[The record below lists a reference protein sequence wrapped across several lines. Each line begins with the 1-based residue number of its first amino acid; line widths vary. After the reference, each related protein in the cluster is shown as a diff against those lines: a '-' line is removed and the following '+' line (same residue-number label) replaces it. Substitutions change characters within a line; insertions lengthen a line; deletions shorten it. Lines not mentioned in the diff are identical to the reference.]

1 MYEMQE
7 EEFDKLEERSL
18 TIKDERKIVQSNFI
32 IERKHRLSIQATLLL
47 FTLTSMIQKDDE
59 DFKRYK
65 IDVSDFS
72 KYWDYDQKNSYKAI
86 ESALDELGKSGLKKY
101 SINLDTGRTIVEGVG
116 GFISYYRYE
125 YGEGYALVAFDP
137 HLKDDYL
144 GLNRDFTAFMTQNI
158 RKMYLDGALS
168 STIRTYEILRQYLV
182 IGYRKLTVLEYKEL
196 LGMVERNKKGI
207 VSEKYKGNNANLKTK
222 VLEPAKEKI
231 NGNTDIVI
239 DYEIKGR
246 GSSAEILF
254 TIKGAKVE
262 TIETNFIEKRFPE
275 KMIRKLLGLG
285 ERALTQKEKTM
296 FTQWFETWR
305 FTEDIV
311 TLAFEKTVDTIS
323 RADINYIN
331 AILRRWNHLGYS
343 SIEEIEKKDS
353 KFISSNSSFDE
364 DEFIKVALCRAWDD

>member
-1 MYEMQE
+1 MYKMRE
-7 EEFDKLEERSL
+7 EEFDNLEERSL

-65 IDVSDFS
+65 IDVSDFA
-72 KYWDYDQKNSYKAI
+72 KYWDYDANRAYGAI
-86 ESALDELGKSGLKKY
+86 ESALDELGRSGLKQY
-101 SINLDTGRTIVEGVG
+101 SINPETGRTVVEGVG

-137 HLKDDYL
+137 HLKEDYL
-144 GLNRDFTAFMTQNI
+144 SLNRDFTAFLTENI
-158 RKMYLDGALS
+158 RKMYSDGALS

-182 IGYRKLTVLEYKEL
+182 IGYRKLSILEYKEL

-207 VSEKYKGNNANLKTK
+207 VSEKYKGRNHSLEEK
-222 VLEPAKEKI
+222 VLKPAKEKI

-246 GSSAEILF
+246 GSTAEILF
-254 TIKGAKVE
+254 TINRAKAE
-262 TIETNFIEKRFPE
+262 GIETNFIEKRFPE
-275 KMIRKLLGLG
+275 KAIRRLLGIG
-285 ERALTQKEKTM
+285 ERALTQKEKKT
-296 FTQWFETWR
+296 FTQWFETWG

-331 AILRRWNHLGYS
+331 AILKRWNHMGYT
-343 SIEEIEKKDS
+343 SIEDIE
-353 KFISSNSSFDE
+353 
-364 DEFIKVALCRAWDD
+364 